1 MKTYNVVTVNENSK
15 TIIRYETGLSRSTAY
30 NRTQASRHLNKSL
43 KIISDKQL
51 ELHRA
56 NGWRVA

>member
-1 MKTYNVVTVNENSK
+1 MENYNVVTINKNSK

-30 NRTQASRHLNKSL
+30 NRTQASRHINKSL

-51 ELHRA
+51 EIYRA
-56 NGWRVA
+56 NGWRGA

>member
-1 MKTYNVVTVNENSK
+1 MKTYNVVTINENSK

-30 NRTQASRHLNKSL
+30 NRTQASRHINKSL
-43 KIISDKQL
+43 KIISDKNI
-51 ELHRA
+51 ELYRA